1 MVTLHGFPY
10 SNYYNVVKHVL
21 LHKGIPFEEDLQY
34 GAGEDYLTV
43 SPLGK
48 VPAITTEQGGH
59 LSESSV
65 CCDYLEEY
73 YPDEPLYP
81 VDTFAR
87 NYVRQIMKISELYLE
102 LPCRR
107 MLGFVFSDTEA
118 PEEIKAEVRAV
129 AERGIGAMNRLCEF
143 EPYLAGGEMTMADI
157 YLRYVMTVVD
167 IAATSKLDWDIGAQI
182 DGLKEWQLMMADS
195 DISRRIDADR
205 DANAEGFFTMIKE
218 RFGVG

>member
-21 LHKGIPFEEDLQY
+21 MHKNIPFTEDLNY
-34 GAGEDYLTV
+34 GGTDDYLGL
-43 SPLGK
+43 SPVGK
-48 VPAITTEQGGH
+48 IPAITTEQGGH

-81 VDTFAR
+81 ADTFAR
-87 NYVRQIMKISELYLE
+87 NYVRQIMKVSELYLE

-107 MLGFVFSDTEA
+107 MLGFVFTDTEA
-118 PEEIKAEVRAV
+118 PEPIKTEVRGV
-129 AERGIGAMNRLCEF
+129 VERGIGAMNRLCEF

-157 YLRYVMTVVD
+157 YLRYVMSVVD
-167 IAATSKLDWDIGAQI
+167 IAGTTKLDWDIGAEI
-182 DGLKEWQLMMADS
+182 DGLKDWQGMMADTE
-195 DISRRIDADR
+195 ISKKIDADR
-205 DANAEGFFTMIKE
+205 DANGPEFFE
-218 RFGVG
+218 YVSSRLGN